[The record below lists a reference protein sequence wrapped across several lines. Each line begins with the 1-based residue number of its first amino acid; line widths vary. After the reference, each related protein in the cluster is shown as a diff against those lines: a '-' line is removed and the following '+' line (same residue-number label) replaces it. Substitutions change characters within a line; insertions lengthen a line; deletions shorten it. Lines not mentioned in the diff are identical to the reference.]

1 LRLIQ
6 ALPVQP
12 GGPWRILRCEY
23 MTSSH
28 TFDTTAYPVC
38 NRITDRSHSAHTAR
52 FTTSVIYLH
61 TNERA
66 TLSNGSLANSRI
78 INSSRSPQAYLYIL
92 LKFHIDA
99 PYEKLE
105 IFHTAI
111 EKYFRSR
118 PREWLSLIRF
128 CATRVE
134 ADLGYVEYI
143 VAAQH
148 REGWTSWNALRLS
161 QARLATF
168 SLELSKK
175 LDIRFKQPP
184 LPVDLSIMQ
193 PGNAV
198 DPASILNPV
207 GGVPGGGGL
216 NQFPGNQEAPMGF
229 SPDLAS
235 LQARF
240 APVPS
245 T

>member
-1 LRLIQ
+1 VSTKHLRNFAPSHLRTP
-6 ALPVQP
+6 LS
-12 GGPWRILRCEY
+12 ILFAIISHS
-23 MTSSH
+23 TH
-28 TFDTTAYPVC
+28 TF
-38 NRITDRSHSAHTAR
+38 R
-52 FTTSVIYLH
+52 FTTSVISNF

-78 INSSRSPQAYLYIL
+78 INSSRSLQAYLYIL
-92 LKFHIDA
+92 LKFPIDV

-111 EKYFRSR
+111 EKYLLSR

-134 ADLGYVEYI
+134 ADGGFVEYI

-148 REGWTSWNALRLS
+148 REGWTSWTALKVS
-161 QARLATF
+161 VAHLATF

-184 LPVDLSIMQ
+184 LPVDLSFMQ
-193 PGNAV
+193 PGNAM
-198 DPASILNPV
+198 DPASILKPG
-207 GGVPGGGGL
+207 GGVPEGVGQ
-216 NQFPGNQEAPMGF
+216 NQFPGNQATMGF

-235 LQARF
+235 LQAKF

>member
-1 LRLIQ
+1 L
-6 ALPVQP
+6 
-12 GGPWRILRCEY
+12 
-23 MTSSH
+23 
-28 TFDTTAYPVC
+28 F
-38 NRITDRSHSAHTAR
+38 
-52 FTTSVIYLH
+52 
-61 TNERA
+61 
-66 TLSNGSLANSRI
+66 
-78 INSSRSPQAYLYIL
+78 IL
-92 LKFHIDA
+92 LKFPIDV

-111 EKYFRSR
+111 EKYLRSR

-128 CATRVE
+128 CATSVQ

-148 REGWTSWNALRLS
+148 REGWTSWTALKVSIANLN
-161 QARLATF
+161 TF

-184 LPVDLSIMQ
+184 LPVDVSIMQ
-193 PGNAV
+193 SGNAV

-216 NQFPGNQEAPMGF
+216 TQFPGNQATMGF

>member
-1 LRLIQ
+1 
-6 ALPVQP
+6 VQL
-12 GGPWRILRCEY
+12 GGPLRTLPCEY
-23 MTSSH
+23 IASSH
-28 TFDTTAYPVC
+28 LRTFDPTVYSVC
-38 NRITDRSHSAHTAR
+38 NHITDRSHSTHTFR
-52 FTTSVIYLH
+52 FTTSVIFMF

-92 LKFHIDA
+92 LKFHIDV

-105 IFHTAI
+105 VFHTAL

-128 CATRVE
+128 CATSVE
-134 ADLGYVEYI
+134 ADRGYVEYI
-143 VAAQH
+143 VVGQH

-161 QARLATF
+161 QAHLATF

-193 PGNAV
+193 SGYAM

-207 GGVPGGGGL
+207 GGMPGGGGL
-216 NQFPGNQEAPMGF
+216 DQFPGNQTDMGF

>member
-1 LRLIQ
+1 LKT
-6 ALPVQP
+6 
-12 GGPWRILRCEY
+12 LRCEY
-23 MTSSH
+23 IPSSPC
-28 TFDTTAYPVC
+28 DTTVCPVC
-38 NRITDRSHSAHTAR
+38 NHITDRSSSTRTDR
-52 FTTSVIYLH
+52 FTTSVVFMF

-92 LKFHIDA
+92 LKFHIDVH
-99 PYEKLE
+99 YEKVEL
-105 IFHTAI
+105 FHTAL

-118 PREWLSLIRF
+118 PREWLSLVSFR
-128 CATRVE
+128 ATSVE
-134 ADLGYVEYI
+134 ADKGYIEYI
-143 VAAQH
+143 VVGQH
-148 REGWTSWNALRLS
+148 RESWISWGALRLS
-161 QARLATF
+161 QSNLATF

-184 LPVDLSIMQ
+184 LPVDLSI
-193 PGNAV
+193 
-198 DPASILNPV
+198 LNPV

-216 NQFPGNQEAPMGF
+216 NQPLDNQANMGF

-245 T
+245 SRSS

>member
-1 LRLIQ
+1 
-6 ALPVQP
+6 VQL
-12 GGPWRILRCEY
+12 GGPLRTLPCEY
-23 MTSSH
+23 IASSH
-28 TFDTTAYPVC
+28 LRTFDPTVYSVC
-38 NRITDRSHSAHTAR
+38 NHITDRSHSTHTFR
-52 FTTSVIYLH
+52 FTTSVIFMF

-92 LKFHIDA
+92 LKFPIDV

-105 IFHTAI
+105 IFHTAL

-128 CATRVE
+128 CATSVE
-134 ADLGYVEYI
+134 ADRGYVEYI
-143 VAAQH
+143 VVGQH

-161 QARLATF
+161 QAHLATF

-193 PGNAV
+193 SGNAM
-198 DPASILNPV
+198 DRASILNPV

-216 NQFPGNQEAPMGF
+216 DQFPGNQADIGF